1 MCRHEPVSLT
11 LIMVT
16 NLSIIILC
24 SCPASSRTFSTEF
37 PTMKDDLPFEFEVLD
52 QISDTVHSEYK
63 SLTNWS
69 DKTVG
74 SFGRSAQATFLLS
87 RTIASM
93 KIDDLKA
100 RHAVSSDID
109 TQLQQFLSIVL
120 EQGGNI
126 CGPYCGA
133 VAITLK

>member
-1 MCRHEPVSLT
+1 
-11 LIMVT
+11 
-16 NLSIIILC
+16 
-24 SCPASSRTFSTEF
+24 
-37 PTMKDDLPFEFEVLD
+37 MKDDLPSEYEVLD
-52 QISDTVHSEYK
+52 QNPDTIHSEYK
-63 SLTNWS
+63 SLANWS
-69 DKTVG
+69 NKTVG
-74 SFGRSAQATFLLS
+74 NFGRSAQATVLLS

-120 EQGGNI
+120 EQAGGI